1 MRTISDSEA
10 FMLLATSNE
19 QSDMTPLEWGM
30 HALNYQGK
38 LKEYAAIVGKAES
51 SLSESKK
58 AAEVLQYFTEKI
70 RPGEFSQNNKIRPGE
85 FMDKTKHLYEISKT
99 ERDLWLLLCEWL
111 MSGENGKREVADIV
125 DEVKQLKSDHA
136 FLQPYEKV
144 VSRYLENRSIDGKSV
159 KMLGDLVDSTIKAIY
174 QRRDEH
180 PESTVDF
187 DGYIEQFYHWLK
199 DNSGGA
205 SGAL

>member
-1 MRTISDSEA
+1 
-10 FMLLATSNE
+10 
-19 QSDMTPLEWGM
+19 MTANGWRIGW
-30 HALNYQGK
+30 QG
-38 LKEYAAIVGKAES
+38 AAIVGKAES

-58 AAEVLQYFTEKI
+58 AAEVMSYYFEKI

-144 VSRYLENRSIDGKSV
+144 VSRYGFVLSC
-159 KMLGDLVDSTIKAIY
+159 
-174 QRRDEH
+174 
-180 PESTVDF
+180 
-187 DGYIEQFYHWLK
+187 
-199 DNSGGA
+199 A
-205 SGAL
+205 SSNNHVTTGALR